1 MTHEDYR
8 RALES
13 ATREYEDL
21 GATRQAI
28 DKRLAELAQTIGTLS
43 KLIGLT
49 PTVPLGLTDAVRL
62 IMRGGVPMTPVE
74 VRDRLH
80 AIGFDVS
87 KYSNDL
93 AAVHTILK
101 RLNESGELRFI
112 PRSPG
117 KHQYTWNRPTT
128 PVALGPDIVAFM
140 RDNAS
145 ERDAMRAGERPR
157 PHRGPQRGSRAGVAR
172 RAEDV
177 EIRGEVSAKRRGGG
191 GAPPP
196 VKESSRDDG
205 EPPARPPRKRRRA
218 TR

>member
-8 RALES
+8 RALDA
-13 ATREYEDL
+13 ATREYEEL
-21 GATRQAI
+21 GGRRQAI
-28 DKRLAELAQTIGTLS
+28 GKRLAELAQTIGTLS

-62 IMRGGVPMTPVE
+62 IMRGGVPMTPIE

-87 KYSNDL
+87 KYVNDL

-101 RLNESGELRFI
+101 RLNESGELRFV

-117 KHQYTWNRPTT
+117 RHQYTMNRPST
-128 PVALGPDIVAFM
+128 PVALGPDIVRFM
-140 RDNAS
+140 HENRH
-145 ERDAMRAGERPR
+145 EQEAMQATDDDPPPPRRAKR
-157 PHRGPQRGSRAGVAR
+157 AR
-172 RAEDV
+172 R
-177 EIRGEVSAKRRGGG
+177 
-191 GAPPP
+191 
-196 VKESSRDDG
+196 
-205 EPPARPPRKRRRA
+205 